1 MLKNTLVFGASL
13 KPYRYSYIAIKR
25 LVEAGEEVLAFGLR
39 EGRVAGGKIETSCD
53 SFTEVD
59 TVTLYM
65 NPKRQRVF
73 YDTIIDLR
81 PRRII
86 FNPGT
91 ENPEFY
97 DLLAE
102 ADIEVEVACTLV
114 LLSIGQY
121 RE

>member
-39 EGRVAGGKIETSCD
+39 EGRVAGVKIETSCD